1 MKSFYRGESILIGDR
16 LRFENGIEAV
26 VEKIIATGRPES
38 GRCPSPGGILM
49 RTTNGRTVFVE
60 VPDGNSDDWSEW
72 EETTFVEREGTRKGD
87 IHECH

>member
-26 VEKIIATGRPES
+26 VEKIIATGRPGS
-38 GRCPSPGGILM
+38 GGSPSPGGILV
-49 RTTNGRTVFVE
+49 RTTDGRTVFVE

-72 EETTFVEREGTRKGD
+72 EEITFAEREGNTKR
-87 IHECH
+87 